1 MIDDQAATHTS
12 QMVISYQFGFL
23 RKPFSFQL
31 REGAVESESS
41 RKGEVTSKK
50 HPSKNPLQNRKDF
63 SEEKSEPKT
72 DNHFNS
78 AGFSRLLVI
87 WGITLVAVLICL
99 GVTLLLIERSK
110 QVVMPIAPPLIPT
123 AANPSDTP
131 PEPQDVNLFLLDA
144 TTFTLVPV
152 KIERRL
158 HRELTPR
165 LNQVVR
171 ALIQET
177 PPNFRNT
184 IPRGTELNEVYID
197 SQQTAYLDFSSHLTD
212 GHIGGT
218 TAEFLTVTAILK
230 TVFDAFPDDIKQVQ
244 ILIDGKAVKTI
255 AGHLNL
261 SQPLRLP

>member
-1 MIDDQAATHTS
+1 MYLQAEKDKT
-12 QMVISYQFGFL
+12 L
-23 RKPFSFQL
+23 
-31 REGAVESESS
+31 
-41 RKGEVTSKK
+41 K
-50 HPSKNPLQNRKDF
+50 HN
-63 SEEKSEPKT
+63 
-72 DNHFNS
+72 NS

-87 WGITLVAVLICL
+87 WGITLVAVALCL
-99 GVTLLLIERSK
+99 GVTLLLIDRSK
-110 QVVMPIAPPLIPT
+110 LTVIPVAPPPLPT

-131 PEPQDVNLFLLDA
+131 PPPQEVNLFLLDA
-144 TTFTLVPV
+144 TTLTLVPI

-158 HRELTPR
+158 HTDDLTRR
-165 LNQVVR
+165 LNQVVT

-197 SQQTAYLDFSSHLTD
+197 NQQTAYLDFSSHLTD

-230 TVFDAFPDDIKQVQ
+230 TVFDAFPDHIKQVQ
-244 ILIDGKAVKTI
+244 ILIDGKEVKTI

-261 SQPLRLP
+261 SQPLRLPQ

>member
-1 MIDDQAATHTS
+1 M
-12 QMVISYQFGFL
+12 
-23 RKPFSFQL
+23 
-31 REGAVESESS
+31 
-41 RKGEVTSKK
+41 K
-50 HPSKNPLQNRKDF
+50 HN
-63 SEEKSEPKT
+63 
-72 DNHFNS
+72 NS

-87 WGITLVAVLICL
+87 WGITLVVVAICL

-110 QVVMPIAPPLIPT
+110 LTVIPVAPPPLPT

-131 PEPQDVNLFLLDA
+131 PPPQEVNLFLLDA
-144 TTFTLVPV
+144 TTLTLVPI

-158 HRELTPR
+158 HTDDLTKR
-165 LNQVVR
+165 LNQVVT

-184 IPRGTELNEVYID
+184 IPRGTELHEVYID
-197 SQQTAYLDFSSHLTD
+197 NQQTAYLDFSSHLTD

-230 TVFDAFPDDIKQVQ
+230 TIFDAFPDHIKQVQ
-244 ILIDGKAVKTI
+244 ILIDGEEIKTI

-261 SQPLRLP
+261 SQPLRLRQ

>member
-1 MIDDQAATHTS
+1 MIDDQAVTNTSQSTKMATH
-12 QMVISYQFGFL
+12 
-23 RKPFSFQL
+23 
-31 REGAVESESS
+31 
-41 RKGEVTSKK
+41 
-50 HPSKNPLQNRKDF
+50 HNC
-63 SEEKSEPKT
+63 
-72 DNHFNS
+72 

-87 WGITLVAVLICL
+87 WGITLLALLICL

-110 QVVMPIAPPLIPT
+110 QVVMPVAPPLLPT
-123 AANPSDTP
+123 AANPSDAP
-131 PEPQDVNLFLLDA
+131 PEPQEVNLFLLDA
-144 TTFTLVPV
+144 TTFTLVPI

-158 HRELTPR
+158 HREITPR

-171 ALIQET
+171 ALIEET

-218 TAEFLTVTAILK
+218 TAEVLTVTAILK
-230 TVFDAFPDDIKQVQ
+230 TVFDAFPEEIKQVQ
-244 ILIDGKAVKTI
+244 ILIDGEQVKTI

-261 SQPLRLP
+261 SQPLHLPQ

>member
-1 MIDDQAATHTS
+1 M
-12 QMVISYQFGFL
+12 
-23 RKPFSFQL
+23 
-31 REGAVESESS
+31 
-41 RKGEVTSKK
+41 K
-50 HPSKNPLQNRKDF
+50 HN
-63 SEEKSEPKT
+63 
-72 DNHFNS
+72 NS

-87 WGITLVAVLICL
+87 WGITLVVVAICL

-110 QVVMPIAPPLIPT
+110 LTVIPVAPPPLPT

-131 PEPQDVNLFLLDA
+131 PPPQEVNLFLLDA
-144 TTFTLVPV
+144 TTLTLVPI

-158 HRELTPR
+158 HTDDLTKR
-165 LNQVVR
+165 LNQVVT

-184 IPRGTELNEVYID
+184 IPRGTELHEVYID
-197 SQQTAYLDFSSHLTD
+197 NQQTAYLDFSSHLTD

-230 TVFDAFPDDIKQVQ
+230 TVFDAFPEYIKQVQ
-244 ILIDGKAVKTI
+244 ILIDGKEIKTI

-261 SQPLRLP
+261 SQPLRLTQ